1 VFTSA
6 VGDFKSI
13 ESNGP
18 GYSMTDLKSV
28 TARILKKHGIIAGS
42 LQITGPFNLTTSFL
56 SNNVS

>member
-1 VFTSA
+1 M
-6 VGDFKSI
+6 SI
-13 ESNGP
+13 ELNGA

-42 LQITGPFNLTTSFL
+42 LHIAGPFNLTTSFL